1 MLNMTA
7 GMQLRAGPAGTS
19 VNTSRMSV
27 PKKQHNSS
35 TLNNTDDLMRQ
46 KYTMTARR
54 VRLNLEKPA
63 LTSNS

>member
-1 MLNMTA
+1 
-7 GMQLRAGPAGTS
+7 
-19 VNTSRMSV
+19 MSV
-27 PKKQHNSS
+27 PKTKHSS

-63 LTSNS
+63 LTSNSQSHAKKLA